1 MADSGFHVYL
11 WRLLIFWR
19 TLYKADIS
27 IKRTFLSCTNGAH
40 FIEIPLWLLKRH
52 VEFKQTLVLIINFFS
67 LNFTII
73 EIEWV
78 RVSSSQNKHTLGG
91 RGGGGYRKW
100 TRANKGE
107 ERGMVKTRES
117 WANVLFER
125 PLSSFSPSAHEINFQ
140 KKLFEANLPFTP
152 PNFIKSWA
160 RNVSINTNNW

>member
-27 IKRTFLSCTNGAH
+27 IKRTFLSCTNGVN

-52 VEFKQTLVLIINFFS
+52 VEFKQTLVLIINFFF

-78 RVSSSQNKHTLGG
+78 MVNSSQNKHTLGG
-91 RGGGGYRKW
+91 RGRGCSKM
-100 TRANKGE
+100 NKGKQGG
-107 ERGMVKTRES
+107 RVVKTRES

-140 KKLFEANLPFTP
+140 KKLFEANLPFTL
-152 PNFIKSWA
+152 PNFIISWA